1 MNPEAGPGRRWR
13 RIIPVVFV
21 TYSLAYLDRVN
32 YGLAAAAG
40 MAGDLGITPT
50 VSSLAAALF
59 FAAYF
64 LFQIPGAVYAERR
77 SVRKLVFWCLVA
89 WGALASLTGCVDRIW
104 ELLLVRFLLGVAEAA
119 VMPAMIIFLS
129 RWFTQPERSRANTF
143 LILGNPVTVVWM
155 SVLSG
160 YLAHWLGWRWMFV
173 LEGFPSVLWAFVWWR
188 LAGDYPAQ
196 SGWLGDGEKRQLGE
210 QFALEQRAL
219 APVRDY
225 RAAFGSPPV
234 QWLCAQYFCWS
245 LGLYGFVLW
254 LPSIL
259 HRVSQAGMVGTGW
272 LSALPYAA
280 AVPAMLA
287 ASHWSDRTRNRRRFV
302 WPFLLAA
309 GLAFYGSFALGT
321 SHAGLSYAFL
331 VIAGIGMYAPYGP
344 FFAIVPELLPGNV
357 AGGAVALIN
366 SSGAL
371 GGFCGS
377 YLVGYL
383 NSLTGSAAPS
393 YLLMSAAQVASALLI
408 ILPNFRVRG
417 SPVASVPRSP
427 SLREDS
433 QLQGP

>member
-1 MNPEAGPGRRWR
+1 MSRGPTLGRRWR
-13 RIIPVVFV
+13 RAIPVVFV

-40 MAGDLGITPT
+40 MAGDLRITPA

-77 SVRKLVFWCLVA
+77 SVKKLVFGCLLA
-89 WGALASLTGCVDRIW
+89 WGALAALTGCVDRIW

-119 VMPAMIIFLS
+119 VMPAMIIYLS
-129 RWFTQPERSRANTF
+129 RWFGRAERSRANTF
-143 LILGNPVTVVWM
+143 LILGNPVTIVWM

-160 YLAHWLGWRWMFV
+160 YIAHSLGWRWMFV
-173 LEGFPSVLWAFVWWR
+173 LEGVPSVIWAFAWWG
-188 LAGDYPAQ
+188 LADDFPAKA
-196 SGWLGDGEKRQLGE
+196 GWLAEDEKQRLGGML
-210 QFALEQRAL
+210 ALEQLAL
-219 APVRDY
+219 PPVRNY
-225 RAAFGSPPV
+225 RAAFGSRPV
-234 QWLCAQYFCWS
+234 QFLCAQYFCWS

-259 HRVSQAGMVGTGW
+259 RHASQVGMVGTGW

-287 ASHWSDRTRNRRRFV
+287 ASLVSDRRRDRRTFV

-309 GLAFYGSFALGT
+309 GIAFYGSFALGT
-321 SHAGLSYAFL
+321 SHAGLSYALL
-331 VIAGIGMYAPYGP
+331 VVAGIGMYAPYGP
-344 FFAIVPELLPGNV
+344 FFAIVPEMLPSNV

-383 NSLTGSAAPS
+383 DSLTGSASAS
-393 YLLMSAAQVASALLI
+393 YLLMSASLVASALLTV
-408 ILPNFRVRG
+408 L
-417 SPVASVPRSP
+417 SVPRGPAAAQSP
-427 SLREDS
+427 GAVP
-433 QLQGP
+433 QP